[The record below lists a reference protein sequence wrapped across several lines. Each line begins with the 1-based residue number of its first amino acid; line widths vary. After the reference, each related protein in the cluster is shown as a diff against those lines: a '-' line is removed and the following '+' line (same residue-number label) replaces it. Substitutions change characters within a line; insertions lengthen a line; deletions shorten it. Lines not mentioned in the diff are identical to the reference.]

1 MRTQPDH
8 PLERSIWIYGNP
20 DKSELGFP
28 MPGDLTK
35 YLKGDIFAKEK
46 GRYRYTQGKNAD
58 VIVLSRDGLAFGH
71 FEIKEKVKPN
81 EADRAAYPNVRFVY
95 IVNTSY
101 LYNQPVT
108 LSQLSITVRQYGHK
122 LSESE
127 FQDLLKLADGVV
139 EYHDTVPIPEEV
151 PSSHKYTEGAVKTV
165 LVNAYERSRDARA
178 ACIEHHGVTCAACG
192 FKMADFYGQAG
203 EGVIHVHHLREL
215 AKVGAQYEVDPIND
229 LRPVCPNC
237 HAILHTVSPAMTIED
252 LRLVLTGRKPIQWPK
267 N

>member
-1 MRTQPDH
+1 MEQPM
-8 PLERSIWIYGNP
+8 ERNIWIYGNP

-28 MPGDLTK
+28 MPGDLTQ

-71 FEIKEKVKPN
+71 FEIEEKVKPN
-81 EADRAAYPNVRFVY
+81 DADRAAYPRVRFVY
-95 IVNTSY
+95 IVSTSY

-108 LSQLSITVRQYGHK
+108 LAQLSITVRKYGYK

-127 FQDLLKLADGVV
+127 FQELVKLADGSVK
-139 EYHDTVPIPEEV
+139 YHNILPIPEEV
-151 PSSHKYTEGAVKTV
+151 PDSHKYTEGAVRTI
-165 LVNAYERSRDARA
+165 LVNAYERSRDART
-178 ACIEHHGVTCAACG
+178 ACIEYHGVNCAACG
-192 FKMADFYGQAG
+192 LTMADLYGQVG

-215 AKVGAQYEVDPIND
+215 AKVGAQYKVDPIKD

-237 HAILHTVSPAMTIED
+237 HAILHSCSPVMTIEQ
-252 LRLVLTGRKPIQWPK
+252 LQKILSGRKPIQWPAK
-267 N
+267 AQ

>member
-1 MRTQPDH
+1 
-8 PLERSIWIYGNP
+8 
-20 DKSELGFP
+20 
-28 MPGDLTK
+28 MPGDLTQ
-35 YLKGDIFAKEK
+35 YLMGDIFTKEK
-46 GRYRYTQGKNAD
+46 CRYRYTQGKNAH
-58 VIVLSRDGLAFGH
+58 VIVLSRDGVAFGH
-71 FEIKEKVKPN
+71 FDIEDKVKPN
-81 EADRAAYPNVRFVY
+81 AADRAAYPSVRFVY

-101 LYNQPVT
+101 LYKQPVV

-122 LSESE
+122 LSENE
-127 FQDLLKLADGVV
+127 FQELLKLADGVV
-139 EYHDTVPIPEEV
+139 TCQSTLPIPEEV
-151 PSSHKYTEGAVKTV
+151 PRSQKFKEGAVSTV

-192 FKMADFYGQAG
+192 FTMADLYGQAG